1 MMVYNKMLYYTC
13 RYKITEDLIGNKYVV
28 DLSTSVCYEDGASCE
43 EDFVIF
49 SGAEFT
55 RKTCTYIDGFLN
67 SGNMNQSLHG
77 PRSYHL

>member
-1 MMVYNKMLYYTC
+1 MLYYTC

-28 DLSTSVCYEDGASCE
+28 DMSASVCYEDGASCE

-55 RKTCTYIDGFLN
+55 RKTCTYKDGFLN
-67 SGNMNQSLHG
+67 SGNTNSVCVYQGVPVCKMSWL
-77 PRSYHL
+77 